1 MKPTIALRRYGLPAV
16 AILVGLV
23 MVLSYL
29 PVVALVTSPTIASE
43 AALGLS
49 HDLGTGSPAPAT
61 HPTPSSG
68 APPPSGRGI
77 FWNNTLI
84 NEAPTTNKSC
94 AYYEPFSGPG
104 SFCTND
110 SGSPA
115 IASSSAGDMIT
126 AATSF
131 SNVSSCPGDA
141 NLTYSEIAVSVSTNG
156 GSTFGAPEYLSNPG
170 CANSFEYTSAM
181 WPAITALSNGTFVL
195 AFIEYNASASSAAV
209 CPYSSAEYY
218 FPTLEPCLIS
228 WDRLVVTESYNNGAS
243 WTSPT
248 VINATNNSALNISA
262 PIPAQPALTSFGNTV
277 YLAWTNFTYPDFEDY
292 YFNDAPS
299 VGLNMVV
306 STNGGG
312 SWGTPIQL
320 PVEPGSGNYA
330 NGAPWVAYAPALTTN
345 TKGVLSVAYDTNW
358 TQDFNPVCQPTGC
371 GYIYYGPEATLDV
384 VVATSKDNGTTFK
397 LATVATGVP
406 AYYNADGTWIT
417 GGPGSLISPEPAI
430 AVNPANDHLF
440 VAFSGGAIGSYCGMY
455 GCYTNDESFENL
467 WVSNSTN
474 GGKNWSNPVP
484 LGDTLLGINGSATDP
499 NYLFTPSIGVGSNG
513 NVFIDA
519 AFVNDSVCSGTYYCG
534 LWTNVLF
541 ESTNNGSSFSNQFFP
556 YGSSADVSP
565 YPFWD
570 GVDTS
575 MTIYDGNPFAAWT
588 WFACPVNASMAYLCE
603 DLSDYGYTQVVVTS
617 LAVGPGVTV
626 SFNETGLPTGYNWSI
641 SLSGN
646 ARSGPSNTTLSVS
659 GVPIG
664 RNQTWAI
671 GPVETSVYGIEY
683 SGIAT
688 TPPPGSFSANA
699 TIIVT
704 FLESA
709 LVIVSTVPSAVLGHP
724 FYCGG
729 SSSTAFNQNCGN
741 ENVTPGIGPQW
752 VPVGSPF
759 PYGVYDGG
767 LPTNYCYG
775 CYNYSFLSW
784 SGTGPGSWNSS
795 VPNGTTVITG
805 PGNETA
811 SFSVSSV
818 CYLLPYYSCFALVYS
833 YNFTEIGLPTG
844 TNWTATL
851 GNQTNSSTSAYL
863 DFWGG
868 VGPVSYT
875 IDTIP
880 YNATYSWVGT
890 PNLPSPIDATQG
902 DITVHFALVP
912 DDAVAFPVNFTESG
926 APPSATG
933 WGLQLGGTTLG
944 LPLTGESISLQGGGS
959 GVTLNA
965 APVYGNAGV
974 EGTVANFEVTPDV
987 VGATSYS
994 IAPGGTL
1001 ILDGP
1006 ATVTAIYDS
1015 NYWLEIPTPVG
1026 GTVNQSSQWV
1036 ASGAPVTLAATALSG
1051 YAFVGWTGTG
1061 TGSKTAS
1068 TATITVNP
1076 RSPVTEVATFAPIPT
1091 AYTVTVGASGL
1102 PAGTDITF
1110 LLGSNSYT
1118 GSAPITISGV
1128 VPGTYTIAAPTVA
1141 LNGTAGEQFEASS
1154 VTSSLPLAAHQLT
1167 VQADGSVSIVYLA
1180 QYLLTINPTV
1190 NGTVSPVA
1198 GSYWENAGAGVTIT
1212 ATPATGY
1219 LLVGWVGTGSGS
1231 YNGTSLSTT
1240 ITPTGPVSEGVSFA
1254 LYVAPVFMH
1263 TLVLTPSGLPSNVVW
1278 SASIGGT
1285 AVTGTG
1291 ALTFTLL
1298 NGTYT
1303 VDVGTV
1309 SPMAGVEYVPSV
1321 ASFSV
1326 TVTGNTPY
1334 SGPTF
1339 TTMYLVTISGS
1350 SGGTAGPTSL
1360 WTTSG
1365 SSITLSAVA
1374 GAGDTFVSWN
1384 GTGTGSYTGTTAS
1397 STVTVTGPIS
1407 EFATFVPTSSLSKAS
1422 TGSGGSDTLA
1432 LGLLV
1437 ALLVVGLVVGLLIA
1451 RSRPPSGGG
1460 GAEPAEATADTSSVP
1475 VWSENAATTEAP
1487 APPTGGEDESIYGG
1501 GSG

>member
-1 MKPTIALRRYGLPAV
+1 M
-16 AILVGLV
+16 
-23 MVLSYL
+23 
-29 PVVALVTSPTIASE
+29 
-43 AALGLS
+43 
-49 HDLGTGSPAPAT
+49 
-61 HPTPSSG
+61 
-68 APPPSGRGI
+68 
-77 FWNNTLI
+77 
-84 NEAPTTNKSC
+84 
-94 AYYEPFSGPG
+94 
-104 SFCTND
+104 
-110 SGSPA
+110 
-115 IASSSAGDMIT
+115 
-126 AATSF
+126 
-131 SNVSSCPGDA
+131 
-141 NLTYSEIAVSVSTNG
+141 
-156 GSTFGAPEYLSNPG
+156 
-170 CANSFEYTSAM
+170 
-181 WPAITALSNGTFVL
+181 
-195 AFIEYNASASSAAV
+195 
-209 CPYSSAEYY
+209 
-218 FPTLEPCLIS
+218 
-228 WDRLVVTESYNNGAS
+228 
-243 WTSPT
+243 
-248 VINATNNSALNISA
+248 
-262 PIPAQPALTSFGNTV
+262 
-277 YLAWTNFTYPDFEDY
+277 
-292 YFNDAPS
+292 
-299 VGLNMVV
+299 
-306 STNGGG
+306 
-312 SWGTPIQL
+312 
-320 PVEPGSGNYA
+320 
-330 NGAPWVAYAPALTTN
+330 
-345 TKGVLSVAYDTNW
+345 
-358 TQDFNPVCQPTGC
+358 
-371 GYIYYGPEATLDV
+371 
-384 VVATSKDNGTTFK
+384 VATSKDNGTTFK

-417 GGPGSLISPEPAI
+417 GGPGSLDLPRTGDRRES
-430 AVNPANDHLF
+430 VNDHLF

-671 GPVETSVYGIEY
+671 GPVATSVYGIEY
-683 SGIAT
+683 TGIAT
-688 TPPPGSFSANA
+688 TPPPGSFSGNA
-699 TIIVT
+699 TINVT

-775 CYNYSFLSW
+775 CYNYTFLSW
-784 SGTGPGSWNSS
+784 TGTGPGSWNSS
-795 VPNGTTVITG
+795 VPNGTTVISG

-833 YNFTEIGLPTG
+833 YNFTEIGPAYRNELDGDTRQPDQLVHLLVSPL
-844 TNWTATL
+844 L
-851 GNQTNSSTSAYL
+851 GRGWAGLVHHRHDPLQRDLLVGGHAEPPVTDRRDARGHHGPLQPRGQRCRGVPRELHGKRGSAQRDGLGAPARRY
-863 DFWGG
+863 D
-868 VGPVSYT
+868 
-875 IDTIP
+875 
-880 YNATYSWVGT
+880 AR
-890 PNLPSPIDATQG
+890 PSPHRGVHLPPGRWFGRDPQRGARVRERRGRGDRRQFRSDPRRGRRDQLLARSRWHAHPGRSRERHRDLRFELLARDPDAGGRHGEPIQSVGRQRGPSHVGRHGAVWLRVRRLDRHRDRVQDGLHRHDHSQPAEPGHGSGHFRANPDRVHG
-902 DITVHFALVP
+902 DRGRLRSPGRDRHHVPPGVQLLHGVRADHDLRSGSGNVHDRGPHGRAERYCGR
-912 DDAVAFPVNFTESG
+912 AVRGELGHLLAAPRG
-926 APPSATG
+926 APAHG
-933 WGLQLGGTTLG
+933 
-944 LPLTGESISLQGGGS
+944 
-959 GVTLNA
+959 
-965 APVYGNAGV
+965 
-974 EGTVANFEVTPDV
+974 
-987 VGATSYS
+987 
-994 IAPGGTL
+994 PGGWVRQYRVPRAVPPDHQP
-1001 ILDGP
+1001 DGER
-1006 ATVTAIYDS
+1006 D
-1015 NYWLEIPTPVG
+1015 
-1026 GTVNQSSQWV
+1026 
-1036 ASGAPVTLAATALSG
+1036 
-1051 YAFVGWTGTG
+1051 
-1061 TGSKTAS
+1061 
-1068 TATITVNP
+1068 
-1076 RSPVTEVATFAPIPT
+1076 
-1091 AYTVTVGASGL
+1091 
-1102 PAGTDITF
+1102 
-1110 LLGSNSYT
+1110 
-1118 GSAPITISGV
+1118 GV
-1128 VPGTYTIAAPTVA
+1128 
-1141 LNGTAGEQFEASS
+1141 
-1154 VTSSLPLAAHQLT
+1154 
-1167 VQADGSVSIVYLA
+1167 
-1180 QYLLTINPTV
+1180 
-1190 NGTVSPVA
+1190 PVA
-1198 GSYWENAGAGVTIT
+1198 GSYWENAGTGVTIT

-1254 LYVAPVFMH
+1254 LYIAPVFMH

>member
-1 MKPTIALRRYGLPAV
+1 MKPANAVRRYGLPAV
-16 AILVGLV
+16 SVLVGLV

-29 PVVALVTSPTIASE
+29 SVTGMVAPPTAASE
-43 AALGLS
+43 AALASS
-49 HDLGTGSPAPAT
+49 HVLGAGSPVPAA

-68 APPPSGRGI
+68 APPSSGRGI

-84 NEAPTTNKSC
+84 DEAPNANKSC
-94 AYYEPFSGPG
+94 AYNLPFSVPG
-104 SFCTND
+104 SYCTND

-141 NLTYSEIAVSVSTNG
+141 GLTYSEIAVSVSTNG
-156 GSTFGAPEYLSNPG
+156 GSSFGVPQYLSNPG
-170 CANSFEYTSAM
+170 CADPFEYTSAM

-195 AFIEYNASASSAAV
+195 AFIEYNASTNSTSV
-209 CPYSSAEYY
+209 CSFSSAEYY
-218 FPTLEPCLIS
+218 FPALAPCYVS
-228 WDRLVVTESYNNGAS
+228 YDRLVVTESYNNGAT
-243 WTSPT
+243 WTPPT
-248 VINATNNSALNISA
+248 VINATNNSAFNISA
-262 PIPAQPALTSFGNTV
+262 PLPAQPAITSFGNTV
-277 YLAWTNFTYPDFEDY
+277 YLAWTNFTYPDYDDFFYD
-292 YFNDAPS
+292 DAPS
-299 VGLNMVV
+299 VGLNLVV
-306 STNGGG
+306 STDGGG
-312 SWGTPIQL
+312 TWGSPIQL
-320 PVEPGSGNYA
+320 PVVPGSGNYA
-330 NGAPWVAYAPALTTN
+330 NGAPWVAYAPALTVN

-371 GYIYYGPEATLDV
+371 GYIYYGPEATLDI

-397 LATVATGVP
+397 LATVASGVP
-406 AYYNADGTWIT
+406 AYWNAEETWIAQ
-417 GGPGSLISPEPAI
+417 GPGSLISPEPAI
-430 AVNPANDHLF
+430 AVNPANNHLF
-440 VAFSGGAIGSYCGMY
+440 VAFTGGAIGSYCNMY
-455 GCYTNDESFENL
+455 GCYTDEESFENL
-467 WVSNSTN
+467 WVSNSTD
-474 GGKNWSNPVP
+474 GGKTWSSPAAI
-484 LGDTLLGINGSATDP
+484 GDTILGINGSATDP

-513 NVFIDA
+513 NVFVDA
-519 AFVNDSVCSGTYYCG
+519 AYVNDSVCSAIYYCG
-534 LWTNVLF
+534 LWTDILF
-541 ESTNNGSSFSNQFFP
+541 ESTNNGSTFSNVFFP

-575 MTIYDGNPFAAWT
+575 MTIYNGNPFAAWT
-588 WFACPVNASMAYLCE
+588 WFACPVNASLVYLCE
-603 DLSDYGYTQVVVTS
+603 DLSDYAYTQVVVTS
-617 LAVGPGVTV
+617 LAIGPGVTV

-671 GPVETSVYGIEY
+671 GPVATSAYGIEY
-683 SGIAT
+683 TGTAT
-688 TPPPGSFSANA
+688 TAPPGSFSANA
-699 TIIVT
+699 TINVT

-709 LVIVSTVPSAVLGHP
+709 LVIVSTVPGAVSGYP

-729 SSSTAFNQNCGN
+729 SSTVTFSQYCGN

-759 PYGVYDGG
+759 SYGVDNGG
-767 LPTNYCYG
+767 LPTNYCYA
-775 CYNYSFLSW
+775 CFNYTFLSW

-795 VPNGTTVITG
+795 LPNGTTVISG

-811 SFSVSSV
+811 SFSISSV
-818 CYLLPYYSCFALVYS
+818 CYQLPYYPCFTLVYS
-833 YNFTEIGLPTG
+833 YNFTETGLPSG

-851 GNQTNSSTSAYL
+851 GNQTNSSTAPYL
-863 DFWGG
+863 TFWGG
-868 VGPVSYT
+868 AGPVSYT

-890 PNLPSPIDATQG
+890 PNLPSPITSTQG
-902 DITVHFALVP
+902 DITIHFAVVP

-933 WGLQLGGTTLG
+933 WGLQLGATTLG
-944 LPLTGESISLQGGGS
+944 LPLTGESISLQGGGL

-965 APVYGNAGV
+965 APVYGNAGI
-974 EGTVANFEVTPDV
+974 EGTVASFEVTPDV

-994 IAPGGTL
+994 LSPGGTL

-1006 ATVTAIYDS
+1006 ATVTAVYDS
-1015 NYWLEIPTPVG
+1015 NYWLEIPTPAG

-1036 ASGAPVTLAATALSG
+1036 ASGAPVTMTATPLSG
-1051 YAFVGWTGTG
+1051 YSFVGWTGTG

-1068 TATITVNP
+1068 TATITINP
-1076 RSPVTEVATFAPIPT
+1076 RSPVTEVATFAAVPT
-1091 AYTVTVGASGL
+1091 SYTVTVDASGL

-1110 LLGSNSYT
+1110 LLGANSYT
-1118 GSAPITISGV
+1118 GSVPITISGV
-1128 VPGTYTIAAPTVA
+1128 VPGTYTIATPTVA
-1141 LNGTAGEQFEASS
+1141 SNGTPGEQFEASG
-1154 VTSSLPLAAHQLT
+1154 VTSTLPLAAHQLT

-1198 GSYWENAGAGVTIT
+1198 GSYWETAGTVVTIT
-1212 ATPATGY
+1212 ASPATGY
-1219 LLVGWVGTGSGS
+1219 LLVGWVGTGAGS

-1240 ITPTGPVSEGVSFA
+1240 ITPSGPVSEGVSFV
-1254 LYVAPVFMH
+1254 LYVAPVYMH

-1303 VDVGTV
+1303 VLVGTV

-1321 ASFSV
+1321 TSFSV
-1326 TVTGNTPY
+1326 TVTADTPY
-1334 SGPTF
+1334 QGPAF

-1350 SGGTAGPTSL
+1350 TGGTAGPTSL

-1374 GAGDTFVSWN
+1374 GSSDTFVNWT
-1384 GTGTGSYTGTTAS
+1384 GTGTGSYSGTTAGT
-1397 STVTVTGPIS
+1397 TVTVTGPIS

-1422 TGSGGSDTLA
+1422 TGNGGSDTLA
-1432 LGLLV
+1432 IGLLV

-1451 RSRPPSGGG
+1451 RSRPPSSGGG
-1460 GAEPAEATADTSSVP
+1460 GEPAEATADTSSVP
-1475 VWSENAATTEAP
+1475 VWSENAATTD
-1487 APPTGGEDESIYGG
+1487 APPPPAGEDESIYGG